1 MNKIIAAMAL
11 VAVHASAPAQGL
23 RPMLSLDT
31 AAKVRDTCLAW
42 AKERKLNVAIA
53 VYDDAGRLV
62 TFARMDGANTA
73 VSDIAMWKG
82 RSAATYRVASAETA
96 KWNNPAFP
104 GISTGGGGTPIFTA
118 DGKPL
123 GAIGVSGAATEEDIA
138 CGEAAIAAVSLRT
151 KAQ

>member
-1 MNKIIAAMAL
+1 MRML
-11 VAVHASAPAQGL
+11 VAVGLAVAEQGPATAQIM
-23 RPMLSLDT
+23 RPVLSLET
-31 AAKVRDTCLAW
+31 ASRMRDTCLAW
-42 AKERKLNVAIA
+42 ARERKLNVAIA
-53 VYDDAGRLV
+53 VYDDSGRLM

-104 GISTGGGGTPIFTA
+104 GISTGGGGTPVFTA

-138 CGEAAIAAVSLRT
+138 CGEAAIGAVSL
-151 KAQ
+151 KPKPQ

>member
-1 MNKIIAAMAL
+1 MKKIIAAMAL
-11 VAVHASAPAQGL
+11 VAVHASAPAQVL

>member
-1 MNKIIAAMAL
+1 MKIIWAALA
-11 VAVHASAPAQGL
+11 VAAFHASAPAQVA
-23 RPMLSLDT
+23 RPMLGIDT
-31 AAKVRDTCLAW
+31 ASRMRDTCLAW

-53 VYDDAGRLV
+53 IYDDAGRLV

-104 GISTGGGGTPIFTA
+104 GISTGGGGTPMFTK
-118 DGKPL
+118 DGQPL

-138 CGEAAIAAVSLRT
+138 CGEAAIAAVSLRPT
-151 KAQ
+151 AK

>member
-1 MNKIIAAMAL
+1 MKKIIAAMAL

>member
-1 MNKIIAAMAL
+1 MKKIIAAMAL

-104 GISTGGGGTPIFTA
+104 GISTGGGGTPIVTA

>member
-11 VAVHASAPAQGL
+11 VAVHASAPAQVL

>member
-1 MNKIIAAMAL
+1 
-11 VAVHASAPAQGL
+11 
-23 RPMLSLDT
+23 MLSLDT
-31 AAKVRDTCLAW
+31 AGKMRDTCLAW
-42 AKERKLNVAIA
+42 AKDRKLNVAIA
-53 VYDDAGRLV
+53 IYDDAGRLV

-104 GISTGGGGTPIFTA
+104 GISTGGGGTAIFTG

-123 GAIGVSGAATEEDIA
+123 GGIGVSGASTEDDIA
-138 CGEAAIAAVSLRT
+138 CGEAAIAAVSLRP
-151 KAQ
+151 KAN